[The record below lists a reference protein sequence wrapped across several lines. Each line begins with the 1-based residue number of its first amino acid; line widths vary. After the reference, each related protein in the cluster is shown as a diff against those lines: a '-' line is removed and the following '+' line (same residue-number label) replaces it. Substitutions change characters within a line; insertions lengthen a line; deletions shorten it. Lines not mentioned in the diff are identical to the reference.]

1 MAVEVTMPK
10 FGLTMQ
16 EGTIQRYFKAPG
28 ESVRVGE
35 PLYEVETEKVL
46 YEVEAPA
53 SGTLAAALFPEGA
66 TVECGVV
73 IAVIAE
79 SGEDAAA
86 LGARYGDGAA
96 LRAGAPA
103 AAAAGAPARANAGAA
118 SSSAPASSAAEAAD
132 DAGARRAVSPVA
144 RKLAAELGVELARV
158 AGTGPGGRVTRED
171 VERAAEAARSTSNTG
186 AAAAG
191 AAAAA
196 PAAAGASARGTRAVA
211 AGGAGAPAGAPAP
224 PAAAASKPQARN
236 IPMRGM
242 RKTIADRMSQSLRE
256 SAQLTII
263 SEADVTAA
271 VELRERLVRQFDFT
285 YGDLLIQAVARALLR
300 HPRMN
305 ARLVQDAI
313 AIMPQVNVGMAVA
326 LEDGLIVPVI
336 VDADR
341 KSLREIAAVTRELG
355 ERARAGKLRLEE
367 VSGGTFTITNLGT
380 FGVDA
385 FTPIINTGETGIL
398 GVGRIVEKPVVHRGE
413 IVRRSMMTL
422 SLTFDHRLIDGAPA
436 AQFLQ
441 TVIEIFN
448 FGER

>member
-1 MAVEVTMPK
+1 MPVEVTMPK

-28 ESVRVGE
+28 ESVHAGE

-86 LGARYGDGAA
+86 IGARYGNGAGP
-96 LRAGAPA
+96 RAGAPA
-103 AAAAGAPARANAGAA
+103 AAAAGAPARSSGAA
-118 SSSAPASSAAEAAD
+118 TAAPASSAAASAAD
-132 DAGARRAVSPVA
+132 DAGARRSVSPVA

-158 AGTGPGGRVTRED
+158 AGTGPGGRITRED
-171 VERAAEAARSTSNTG
+171 VERAAEGARPTS
-186 AAAAG
+186 
-191 AAAAA
+191 
-196 PAAAGASARGTRAVA
+196 GASAASSA
-211 AGGAGAPAGAPAP
+211 AARAGAPAGAPV
-224 PAAAASKPQARN
+224 PAAAPAAGKPQARS

-242 RKTIADRMSQSLRE
+242 RKTIADRMSKSLRE
-256 SAQLTII
+256 SAQLTIT
-263 SEADVTAA
+263 SEADVTVA

-305 ARLVQDAI
+305 ARLEQDAI

-380 FGVDA
+380 YGVDA

-398 GVGRIVEKPVVHRGE
+398 GVGRIIEKPVVHRGE
-413 IVRRSMMTL
+413 IARRSMMTL